1 MAAVTVEIGSAGNE
15 QAQLACYR
23 AILRFRLR
31 IVIRVAGFERIEA
44 GGGEWRDQG
53 VAFHQR
59 RMRERRNAA
68 GLVNGADD
76 RGRRGAAARNES
88 RSTEFE
94 VAIERLVARR
104 DVTFLDQRERVFRAP
119 DAASARGIGEDRIDV
134 DRRAER
140 GEPRAHLAHAAQP
153 ILTLTIEEGAQ
164 RR

>member
-1 MAAVTVEIGSAGNE
+1 MSGLERVETS
-15 QAQLACYR
+15 
-23 AILRFRLR
+23 
-31 IVIRVAGFERIEA
+31 
-44 GGGEWRDQG
+44 GGEWRDQG

-94 VAIERLVARR
+94 VAIEGFVARR
-104 DVTFLDQRERVFRAP
+104 DVTLPDQRERDLRAP

-153 ILTLTIEEGAQ
+153 ILTLTVEEGAQ
-164 RR
+164 GR